1 MCGADT
7 FYTVKSIFLVFPH
20 LYTYTQLL
28 SKRKDPLK
36 ECCILEVAYCT
47 VLYLGAQRAPK
58 SPLEELEVGSHR
70 PLYLLVN

>member
-7 FYTVKSIFLVFPH
+7 FYTVKSKNLVFPH

-36 ECCILEVAYCT
+36 ECYILEVAYCT
-47 VLYLGAQRAPK
+47 VLGWVTAPV
-58 SPLEELEVGSHR
+58 LVGTAVITLAR
-70 PLYLLVN
+70 VRG

>member
-28 SKRKDPLK
+28 SKRKGPLK
-36 ECCILEVAYCT
+36 EYCILEVAYCAGPSL
-47 VLYLGAQRAPK
+47 LYFSDLTGRGVANELGR
-58 SPLEELEVGSHR
+58 LIGSTKTK
-70 PLYLLVN
+70 